1 MMSSNLKKQKAEQK
15 LAAQKKSDLIL
26 YKLMVFFCVAVVGV
40 TCVMTIGKSMLT
52 QAKFLTNVLPILL
65 IVAGLG
71 LAASIVWYAMCR
83 SRHVDESG
91 KIITSANL
99 MGTAIVFFLSCLYN
113 KLSADV
119 FNVLVF
125 FIVAI
130 VLYFVYHIFRR
141 DFFLCSIAAAAGFV
155 LIKLSTISQSS
166 AFGFIFSTACGILA
180 IVAPVVFIIFGILL
194 RANKGVF
201 FGKKLIDKGD
211 HIYPMLI
218 VSGIS
223 LAGALAAF
231 FVPAAAIYA
240 IVVILAAYLALAVA
254 NTVRMM

>member
-180 IVAPVVFIIFGILL
+180 IVAPVLFIVFGILL
-194 RANKGVF
+194 RANKGVC

-223 LAGALAAF
+223 LAGALVTF

>member
-15 LAAQKKSDLIL
+15 LAAQKKSDLVL
-26 YKLMVFFCVAVVGV
+26 YKLMVFFCLAIVGV
-40 TCVMTIGKSMLT
+40 AGVMTIGRSMLT

-65 IVAGLG
+65 IVAGLA

-113 KLSADV
+113 KLSSDV
-119 FNVLVF
+119 FNVLLF
-125 FIVAI
+125 FIAAI

-180 IVAPVVFIIFGILL
+180 IAAPVVFIVFGIVLH
-194 RANKGVF
+194 ANKGVF
-201 FGKKLIDKGD
+201 LKKKLIDKGD

-254 NTVRMM
+254 NTIRMM

>member
-201 FGKKLIDKGD
+201 FG
-211 HIYPMLI
+211 
-218 VSGIS
+218 
-223 LAGALAAF
+223 
-231 FVPAAAIYA
+231 
-240 IVVILAAYLALAVA
+240 
-254 NTVRMM
+254 

>member
-1 MMSSNLKKQKAEQK
+1 MMSTNLKKKKAEQK
-15 LAAQKKSDLIL
+15 LAAQKKSDLVL
-26 YKLMVFFCVAVVGV
+26 YKLMVFFCLAIIGV
-40 TCVMTIGKSMLT
+40 TGVMSIGKSLAA

-65 IVAGLG
+65 IVGGLG

-99 MGTAIVFFLSCLYN
+99 MGTAIVFFVSCLYN
-113 KLSADV
+113 SLSGDV
-119 FNVLVF
+119 FNVLLF

-130 VLYFVYHIFRR
+130 VLYFVYHIFKR

-155 LIKLSTISQSS
+155 LIKLSTINQST

-180 IVAPVVFIIFGILL
+180 IAAPVVFIVFGIFLN
-194 RANKGVF
+194 ANKGVF
-201 FGKKLIDKGD
+201 MKKKLIDKGD

-223 LAGALAAF
+223 LVGALVSLLVSGTAL
-231 FVPAAAIYA
+231 YA
-240 IVVILAAYLALAVA
+240 MVLVLAVYLVFA
-254 NTVRMM
+254 VVNTVRMM

>member
-1 MMSSNLKKQKAEQK
+1 
-15 LAAQKKSDLIL
+15 
-26 YKLMVFFCVAVVGV
+26 
-40 TCVMTIGKSMLT
+40 
-52 QAKFLTNVLPILL
+52 
-65 IVAGLG
+65 
-71 LAASIVWYAMCR
+71 
-83 SRHVDESG
+83 
-91 KIITSANL
+91 
-99 MGTAIVFFLSCLYN
+99 
-113 KLSADV
+113 
-119 FNVLVF
+119 VF

-130 VLYFVYHIFRR
+130 LLYFVYHIFRR

-180 IVAPVVFIIFGILL
+180 IAAPVVFIVFGIVLH
-194 RANKGVF
+194 ANKGVF
-201 FGKKLIDKGD
+201 LKKKLIDKGD

-254 NTVRMM
+254 NTIRMM

>member
-1 MMSSNLKKQKAEQK
+1 MSSNLKKQKAEQK
-15 LAAQKKSDLIL
+15 LAAQKKSDLVL
-26 YKLMVFFCVAVVGV
+26 YKLMVFFCLAIVGV
-40 TCVMTIGKSMLT
+40 AGVMTIGRGMLT

-65 IVAGLG
+65 IVAGLA

-113 KLSADV
+113 KLSSDV

-180 IVAPVVFIIFGILL
+180 IVAPVVFIVFGIVLH
-194 RANKGVF
+194 ANKGVF
-201 FGKKLIDKGD
+201 LKKKLIDKGD

-254 NTVRMM
+254 NTIRMM